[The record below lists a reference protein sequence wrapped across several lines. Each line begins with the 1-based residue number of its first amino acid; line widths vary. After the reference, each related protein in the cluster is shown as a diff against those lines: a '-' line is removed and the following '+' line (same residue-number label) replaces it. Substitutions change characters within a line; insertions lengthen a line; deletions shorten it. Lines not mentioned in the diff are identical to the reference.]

1 MDSEDFTSKKLS
13 TKLLQQIQV
22 GLSLNEKLT
31 LLLSSFQPSAKVTL
45 CLVQCV
51 FAARFCKEC
60 LLYPYPF
67 FVSNEVSAGSN
78 SGHSRVLKRPFDE
91 LSSRPKHAIL

>member
-22 GLSLNEKLT
+22 GLPLNEKLT

-45 CLVQCV
+45 CLV
-51 FAARFCKEC
+51 
-60 LLYPYPF
+60 
-67 FVSNEVSAGSN
+67 
-78 SGHSRVLKRPFDE
+78 
-91 LSSRPKHAIL
+91 